1 MSQPVNPAPRRAP
14 NHPSLTIKT
23 GGTTMTI
30 DNTNLTI
37 LHLLS
42 EHKFLTTQQI
52 AKFLHDEKRLFS
64 STVRIMSRRLQT
76 LHTKRIITAR
86 AERQVG
92 GVGQGGSEPHIWH
105 LDRLGHYALEDVS
118 KVEDGTRRKFFRPP
132 TYTFARHRVAMNDTK
147 LLFQHIATQYESV
160 RIHEI
165 LMEEKSWR
173 PFTNRAGEA
182 TSLRPDM
189 YASTFRGE
197 LKHHWFVEVDCNTE
211 SPMRVIAKCNQY
223 LEYLLSTTPD
233 NWCCGEFPAVL
244 WVVPTIKRRNSIRR
258 HVAQSLPHVPPNQLF
273 LVVTPVELPALIA
286 EGKLGE
292 LTEVSHET

>member
-1 MSQPVNPAPRRAP
+1 
-14 NHPSLTIKT
+14 
-23 GGTTMTI
+23 MTI
-30 DNTNLTI
+30 DDINLTI
-37 LHLLS
+37 LQLLA

-52 AKFLHDEKRLFS
+52 AKFLHSENRLFS

-76 LHTKRIITAR
+76 LQAKRIITAR

-105 LDRLGHYALEDVS
+105 LDRLGHYALEDLK
-118 KVEDGTRRKFFRPP
+118 KVEDGSKRKFFRPP

-147 LLFQHIATQYESV
+147 LLFHHIAKQYESV

-165 LMEEKSWR
+165 FMEEKSWR
-173 PFTNRAGEA
+173 AFTNRAGET

-189 YASTFRGE
+189 YVATFRGE

-233 NWCCGEFPAVL
+233 SWCCGEFPAVL

-273 LVVTPVELPALIA
+273 LVVTPAELPALIA

-292 LTEVSHET
+292 LTEVSYET